1 MECIIVST
9 ADIKKRK
16 TLAVCM
22 FNLLSL
28 KKASKAELWNTFKA
42 HINMWDRFSLLFYLA
57 LLLTVIPSAQVIF

>member
-42 HINMWDRFSLLFYLA
+42 HINMWDRLLHHVKSP
-57 LLLTVIPSAQVIF
+57 LLLGSSSNCDS

>member
-16 TLAVCM
+16 TLVVCM

-42 HINMWDRFSLLFYLA
+42 HNQH
-57 LLLTVIPSAQVIF
+57 VG